1 MYKLCK
7 SEQSIRRQREIED
20 VLLELLL
27 TRRYEDITVS
37 DLCQRIGLPRKSFY
51 RYFSG
56 KDGALFALIDHALLD
71 HRIYITERS
80 DGDSRDP
87 QSYLEGI
94 CLYWKNRKKLL
105 DALEKSGLSGVLI
118 QRAILFSREMDSA
131 PSFLRTEEQQ
141 LQEYGAM
148 FTTCGIVTMIVQWH
162 RDGYRQSVE
171 QMARLILHLLSRPL
185 FNLETTE

>member
-7 SEQSIRRQREIED
+7 SEQSSRRQREIED
-20 VLLELLL
+20 MLLELLL

-37 DLCQRIGLPRKSFY
+37 DLCQRIGMPRKSFY

-56 KDGALFALIDHALLD
+56 KDGTLFALIDHALMD
-71 HRIYITERS
+71 HQVYITENR

-87 QSYLEGI
+87 QSYLEGV
-94 CLYWKNRKKLL
+94 CLYWKNRRKLL

-118 QRAILFSREMDSA
+118 QRAILYSQEMDSA
-131 PSFLRTEEQQ
+131 PSFLRAEERQ

-148 FTTCGIVTMIVQWH
+148 FTTCGIMTMIVQWH
-162 RDGYRQSVE
+162 RDGYKQSVE
-171 QMARLILHLLSRPL
+171 QMARLILRLLSRPL